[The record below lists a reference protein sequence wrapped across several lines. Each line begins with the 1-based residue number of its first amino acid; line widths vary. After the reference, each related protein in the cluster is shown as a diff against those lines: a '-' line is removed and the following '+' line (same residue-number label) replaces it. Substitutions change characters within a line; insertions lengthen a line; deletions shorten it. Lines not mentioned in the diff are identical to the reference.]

1 MLNHREILQKLS
13 TGSSEQELVQNCNI
27 KLISLIAILGK
38 VQTVVKVNLEKQ
50 LCLWEA
56 VVDWIP
62 SVVEVLRTYYL
73 TVLIKDCLWFFCFY
87 FWKGFLRRNY
97 RKSEGLV
104 VDQRDIEALWLVN
117 HQFWEFY
124 SYDSFFVYWSN
135 SASDILVFWILW
147 SPCSIKLLNPKNFI
161 LLTPCFFFCNI
172 QILHIKWCFVESKP
186 AWNIEYLEIKS
197 CILYQVCT
205 SDLICNIGILMQIH
219 LIVLIY

>member
-13 TGSSEQELVQNCNI
+13 TGSSEQELVQNCNV
-27 KLISLIAILGK
+27 KLISIIAILGK
-38 VQTVVKVNLEKQ
+38 VQTEVKVNLEKQ

-73 TVLIKDCLWFFCFY
+73 TVLIKDCLWFFCFN
-87 FWKGFLRRNY
+87 FWEGFLRRNY

-104 VDQRDIEALWLVN
+104 VDQRDIEALLLVN

-124 SYDSFFVYWSN
+124 SYDSFFVNWSN

-147 SPCSIKLLNPKNFI
+147 SRVSPIFSHFYPTRISHK
-161 LLTPCFFFCNI
+161 
-172 QILHIKWCFVESKP
+172 
-186 AWNIEYLEIKS
+186 EIKKR
-197 CILYQVCT
+197 LYLVFSLQRFAN
-205 SDLICNIGILMQIH
+205 LG
-219 LIVLIY
+219 